1 MAFYPYRTTR
11 MNLRFTKMHGLGN
24 DFMVIDGISQSL
36 PETGVP
42 FAADEIR
49 RLGDRHF
56 GVGFDQML
64 IVQPARAAG
73 ADFRY
78 RILNADGS
86 EVSQCGN
93 GARCFAR
100 FVRDQGLT
108 DKAEIVVE
116 TAAGQ
121 MTLAVT
127 DDEQVTVD
135 MGAPRWAPADIPL
148 IAKGEQDTYF
158 LVAGSNAYEV
168 GAVGLGNP
176 HCTLLVENVDTAPVE
191 TVGPLLESHEQ
202 FPERVNVGFMQI
214 VSRNEIRLRV
224 YERGAGE
231 TLACGSGA
239 CAAVVIGQRRG
250 FLDQDVTVH
259 LPGGTLQ
266 IRYDGQGG
274 IRMTGPA
281 SHVYD
286 GSIDVTASA

>member
-1 MAFYPYRTTR
+1 MC
-11 MNLRFTKMHGLGN
+11 
-24 DFMVIDGISQSL
+24 
-36 PETGVP
+36 
-42 FAADEIR
+42 IR
-49 RLGDRHF
+49 DS
-56 GVGFDQML
+56 
-64 IVQPARAAG
+64 
-73 ADFRY
+73 RY

-100 FVRDQGLT
+100 FVRDHGLT

-116 TAAGQ
+116 TADGQ
-121 MTLAVT
+121 MTLTVT

-135 MGAPRWAPADIPL
+135 MGAPRWAPEAIPL

-158 LVAGSNAYEV
+158 LVAGNNAYEV

-176 HCTLLVENVDTAPVE
+176 HCTLLVENVDTAPVD

-266 IRYDGQGG
+266 IHYSGQGG

-286 GSIDVTASA
+286 GSIDVTSA

>member
-1 MAFYPYRTTR
+1 M
-11 MNLRFTKMHGLGN
+11 RFTKMHGLGN
-24 DFMVIDGISQSL
+24 DFMVIDGINQPL
-36 PETGVP
+36 PETGLP
-42 FAADEIR
+42 LPAAEIR
-49 RLGDRHF
+49 RLGNRHF

-64 IVQPARAAG
+64 IVQPAQG
-73 ADFRY
+73 PEADFRY

-100 FVRDQGLT
+100 FVRDAGLT
-108 DKAEIVVE
+108 DKQEIVVE

-121 MTLAVT
+121 MTLTVT
-127 DDEQVTVD
+127 GDEQVTVD
-135 MGAPRWAPADIPL
+135 MGAPRWAPADIPMT
-148 IAKGEQDTYF
+148 AKAEADSYIVVSGHQ
-158 LVAGSNAYEV
+158 AWEV

-176 HCTLLVENVDTAPVE
+176 HCTLLVENVDQAPVE

-202 FPERVNVGFMQI
+202 FPERVNVGFMQV
-214 VSRNEIRLRV
+214 VSRSEIRLRV

-250 FLDQDVTVH
+250 LLDSQVTVH
-259 LPGGTLQ
+259 LPGGPLQ
-266 IRYDGQGG
+266 ISYDGEGG

-281 SHVYD
+281 SRVYD
-286 GSIDVTASA
+286 GSINVTPAE

>member
-1 MAFYPYRTTR
+1 

-42 FAADEIR
+42 FAVDEIR

-100 FVRDQGLT
+100 FVRDHGLT

-135 MGAPRWAPADIPL
+135 MGAPRWAPEAIPL
-148 IAKGEQDTYF
+148 SAKGEQDTYF
-158 LVAGSNAYEV
+158 LMADSNAYEV
-168 GAVGLGNP
+168 VPSAWAIR
-176 HCTLLVENVDTAPVE
+176 TAPCWWRMW
-191 TVGPLLESHEQ
+191 TRHQ
-202 FPERVNVGFMQI
+202 
-214 VSRNEIRLRV
+214 SRPWDRCWKATSSSRS
-224 YERGAGE
+224 
-231 TLACGSGA
+231 GSTWASCRSSAAMKSA
-239 CAAVVIGQRRG
+239 CASMNGA
-250 FLDQDVTVH
+250 
-259 LPGGTLQ
+259 PGKPWPVA
-266 IRYDGQGG
+266 
-274 IRMTGPA
+274 PA
-281 SHVYD
+281 P
-286 GSIDVTASA
+286 APPW

>member
-1 MAFYPYRTTR
+1 M
-11 MNLRFTKMHGLGN
+11 RFTKMHGLGN
-24 DFMVIDGISQSL
+24 DFMVIDGINQPL
-36 PETGVP
+36 PEDGLP
-42 FAADEIR
+42 FSAGEIR

-64 IVQPARAAG
+64 IVQPAQSAD

-108 DKAEIVVE
+108 DKREIVVE
-116 TAAGQ
+116 TAAGR
-121 MTLAVT
+121 MTLAIT

-135 MGAPRWAPADIPL
+135 MGAPHWAPDTIPMKADR
-148 IAKGEQDTYF
+148 EQDTYL
-158 LVAGSNAYEV
+158 LVAGSNAHEV

-176 HCTLLVENVDTAPVE
+176 HCTLLVENVDSAPVE

-250 FLDQDVTVH
+250 LLDQEVTVH
-259 LPGGTLQ
+259 LPGGPLQ
-266 IRYDGQGG
+266 IHYDGQGG

-286 GSIDVTASA
+286 GSIDLTPAD

>member
-1 MAFYPYRTTR
+1 

-36 PETGVP
+36 PENGLP
-42 FAADEIR
+42 FPEDEIR
-49 RLGDRHF
+49 RLGSRHF

-64 IVQPARAAG
+64 IVQPAQG
-73 ADFRY
+73 GEADFRY

-100 FVRDQGLT
+100 FVREQGLT
-108 DKAEIVVE
+108 DKNEVIVE

-121 MTLAVT
+121 MTLSLT
-127 DDEQVTVD
+127 EDDQVTVN
-135 MGAPRWAPADIPL
+135 MGAPRWAPQDIPM
-148 IAKGEQDTYF
+148 AATEEADSYF
-158 LVAGSNAYEV
+158 LVSGTQAWEV

-191 TVGPLLESHEQ
+191 TAGPLLESHEQ
-202 FPERVNVGFMQI
+202 FPERVNVGFMQV
-214 VSRNEIRLRV
+214 VSRTEVRLRV

-250 FLDQDVTVH
+250 LLDQQVTVH
-259 LPGGTLQ
+259 LPGGSLQ
-266 IRYDGQGG
+266 IEYAGTGG

-281 SHVYD
+281 SRVYD
-286 GSIDVTASA
+286 GTIEVDTD

>member
-1 MAFYPYRTTR
+1 

-24 DFMVIDGISQSL
+24 DFMVIDGIRQSL
-36 PETGVP
+36 PEDGLP
-42 FAADEIR
+42 LSADAIR
-49 RLGDRHF
+49 RLGSRHF

-64 IVQPARAAG
+64 VVQPARDGG

-108 DKAEIVVE
+108 DKQDIVVE

-121 MTLAVT
+121 MTLSVT
-127 DDEQVTVD
+127 ADDQVTVD
-135 MGAPRWAPADIPL
+135 MGAPRWAPQDIPML
-148 IAKGEQDTYF
+148 AKAEADSYI
-158 LVAGSNAYEV
+158 LVSGTQAWEV

-191 TVGPLLESHEQ
+191 TVGPVLESHEQ
-202 FPERVNVGFMQI
+202 FPERVNVGFMQV

-250 FLDQDVTVH
+250 LLDERVTVH
-259 LPGGTLQ
+259 LPGGSLCIEYAGT
-266 IRYDGQGG
+266 GG

-286 GSIDVTASA
+286 GTIEIDEISPD

>member
-1 MAFYPYRTTR
+1 

-100 FVRDQGLT
+100 FVRDHGLT

-121 MTLAVT
+121 MPLAVT

-135 MGAPRWAPADIPL
+135 MGAPRWAPASRCSSSP
-148 IAKGEQDTYF
+148 K
-158 LVAGSNAYEV
+158 
-168 GAVGLGNP
+168 
-176 HCTLLVENVDTAPVE
+176 AP
-191 TVGPLLESHEQ
+191 S
-202 FPERVNVGFMQI
+202 
-214 VSRNEIRLRV
+214 
-224 YERGAGE
+224 
-231 TLACGSGA
+231 
-239 CAAVVIGQRRG
+239 CARRG
-250 FLDQDVTVH
+250 CSRSDWAPFGRRSR
-259 LPGGTLQ
+259 PGDPWCRWPSAARATSFPPTPCCCA
-266 IRYDGQGG
+266 R
-274 IRMTGPA
+274 
-281 SHVYD
+281 D
-286 GSIDVTASA
+286 GSP

>member
-1 MAFYPYRTTR
+1 

-42 FAADEIR
+42 FSADEIR

-56 GVGFDQML
+56 GVGFDQLL
-64 IVQPARAAG
+64 IVQPARSAD

-100 FVRDQGLT
+100 FVRDHGLT

-116 TAAGQ
+116 TADGQ
-121 MTLAVT
+121 MTLTVT

-135 MGAPRWAPADIPL
+135 MGAPRWAPEAIPL

-158 LVAGSNAYEV
+158 LVAGNNAHEV

-176 HCTLLVENVDTAPVE
+176 HCTLLVENVDTAPVD

-259 LPGGTLQ
+259 PPGGTLQ
-266 IRYDGQGG
+266 IRYTGQGG

-286 GSIDVTASA
+286 GSIDVTSA